1 MNNINISF
9 KPSVYSVYA
18 RINNKGKVIKVF
30 STCFEEPNDDDI
42 FIKSGSGDPYTH
54 VGYYQIFNMD
64 GTHKYCIDNGE
75 MRECTAEEIEAEK
88 ATFPAPPPTTEERLE
103 QLELEQNEVN
113 AEMLYEISLLQLGM

>member
-1 MNNINISF
+1 MDF
-9 KPSVYSVYA
+9 TPTTYKVYA
-18 RINNKGKVIKVF
+18 RADENGKVTKIF
-30 STCFEEPNDDDI
+30 STCFEQPNDTDLLL
-42 FIKSGSGDPYTH
+42 KEGSGDEFVH

-64 GTHKYCIDNGE
+64 GTHKYCIDNSE

-113 AEMLYEISLLQLGM
+113 AELLYELSMMQLGI